1 MLFPALVAAG
11 TPLPSFL
18 QAWCAQDSGVRH
30 LPVPATAS
38 KSTGDPLL
46 DAILAGG
53 PTNSLAERIQQARS
67 TLDAPRGQSGATPL
81 VAAAMTD
88 NRSAARLLL
97 QAGAK
102 VDAPDRDG
110 VTPLHCSLMSHSLG
124 VTCQLLKAGAS
135 LPDARSNP
143 DLLPMVAL
151 AGNFDG
157 AAAMIRWL
165 LERGY
170 DIDARTPDDETA
182 LIVAAGMGN
191 RTLVALLIAH
201 GADTAIRN
209 AAGYSAADA
218 ARLAGH
224 GELAREIQRQQAKRP
239 RQPQRVQ

>member
-1 MLFPALVAAG
+1 
-11 TPLPSFL
+11 
-18 QAWCAQDSGVRH
+18 
-30 LPVPATAS
+30 
-38 KSTGDPLL
+38 
-46 DAILAGG
+46 
-53 PTNSLAERIQQARS
+53 
-67 TLDAPRGQSGATPL
+67 
-81 VAAAMTD
+81 
-88 NRSAARLLL
+88 
-97 QAGAK
+97 
-102 VDAPDRDG
+102 
-110 VTPLHCSLMSHSLG
+110 MSHSLG